1 MWWQCISFIWMC
13 GSVCAKR
20 FCACVVTF
28 PLLQAHSTCKRGF
41 EKAAAG
47 SEPTLSKT
55 WCSAIYHT
63 WPTHLVEGTQT
74 KTQTKHKP
82 KTINTIFLKTIY
94 DLLATPRNKK
104 TPWKQTINPFA
115 LCFWDVRKIHL
126 YKTKIR
132 KSTHQRACVPKKIF
146 SYLRTYPVVEN

>member
-13 GSVCAKR
+13 GRVWTAR
-20 FCACVVTF
+20 LCACVVTF
-28 PLLQAHSTCKRGF
+28 LLLQAHSTCKRGL

-82 KTINTIFLKTIY
+82 KTKNTTFSKTIAPY
-94 DLLATPRNKK
+94 MTYSQHLTTQKHKNNIKTDNESFYFPDVGIFHLL
-104 TPWKQTINPFA
+104 
-115 LCFWDVRKIHL
+115 
-126 YKTKIR
+126 KTKIR
-132 KSTHQRACVPKKIF
+132 NSTHQRVFLKKSFHICAHI
-146 SYLRTYPVVEN
+146 L